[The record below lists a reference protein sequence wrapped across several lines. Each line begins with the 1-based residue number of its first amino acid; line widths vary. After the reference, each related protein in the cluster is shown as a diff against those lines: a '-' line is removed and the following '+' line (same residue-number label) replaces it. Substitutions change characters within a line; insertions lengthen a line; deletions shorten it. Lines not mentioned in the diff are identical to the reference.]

1 MTCQNIPG
9 MLLSGIAV
17 TFHCLQ
23 HWCQCWG
30 SSLQD
35 CITNTLLTE
44 PSPALL
50 CFAGCKI
57 NSQLLDANKG
67 ALSTVSHLFHEKE
80 SASHIA
86 NVWDLQPTEK
96 PSALKSCAWRVYLRW
111 LHFLDPSGVISTS
124 WLPVLRKQSLSSP
137 DQGVTMGSAWNS
149 AAYFNMINMKDQ
161 FLKRVKGMSCL
172 GYLLLFFKENTI

>member
-1 MTCQNIPG
+1 

-23 HWCQCWG
+23 HWCGCWG
-30 SSLQD
+30 SSPQG
-35 CITNTLLTE
+35 CKTNTSLTG

-57 NSQLLDANKG
+57 SSQLLDANKW
-67 ALSTVSHLFHEKE
+67 ALSTVSHLLHEKE

-86 NVWDLQPTEK
+86 NIWDLQPTEK

-111 LHFLDPSGVISTS
+111 LHILDPSGVISTAADY
-124 WLPVLRKQSLSSP
+124 LFLGNRVLVLL
-137 DQGVTMGSAWNS
+137 TMEWQWGQPEIQVLVLIWSAWKTS
-149 AAYFNMINMKDQ
+149 FWS
-161 FLKRVKGMSCL
+161 V
-172 GYLLLFFKENTI
+172 

>member
-1 MTCQNIPG
+1 MTGQNIPG

-30 SSLQD
+30 SSPQD

-96 PSALKSCAWRVYLRW
+96 PSALKSCAWKVYLRW
-111 LHFLDPSGVISTS
+111 LHFLDPSGVISTKADY
-124 WLPVLRKQSLSSP
+124 LFLGNRALVLLTKEWQWGQP
-137 DQGVTMGSAWNS
+137 G
-149 AAYFNMINMKDQ
+149 I
-161 FLKRVKGMSCL
+161 
-172 GYLLLFFKENTI
+172 LLRILIWSTWKTNFWSV